1 MLLVEEG
8 GEGVTDSGR
17 KRNWVERR
25 KGKVDQ
31 RLVFEGSLMPPSLL
45 INQHQHNKQ
54 YQIPIRVHQAH
65 PEIRGIPPIHFGTIL
80 FKPVPTRTQRDR
92 SMRSSPNYIRQ
103 SQI

>member
-31 RLVFEGSLMPPSLL
+31 RLVFEGSLMPPLSADKPTST
-45 INQHQHNKQ
+45 QQA
-54 YQIPIRVHQAH
+54 IPNTDT
-65 PEIRGIPPIHFGTIL
+65 GTSGT
-80 FKPVPTRTQRDR
+80 P
-92 SMRSSPNYIRQ
+92 
-103 SQI
+103 